1 MSAPAVSDGS
11 IESGAASESGAEGTT
26 AGYPL
31 RARDRVTAGV
41 RLLDRPLT
49 SYYLVLGITLLLL
62 ALGLVMV
69 LSTSSA
75 QSLTQGRPPYAD
87 FQKQLVGVVVGLPL
101 MWIAAKSSP
110 VLFRAAAYPMV
121 AASVLGLLLVLAVG
135 HSENGAQ
142 RWIQVLGFQIQPS
155 EFAKLAF
162 VLWGAD
168 LLARKEKAGQLTE
181 WRHLLIP
188 LMPGAAIVSM
198 LVMLGDDFGTTFIL
212 LTTFLA
218 LLWVIGTPGRL
229 FFGMLGLMGFAM
241 IVLIIVA
248 SYRLRRITGFFN
260 CQAQS
265 STSCWQTIQGQ
276 YAVGS
281 GGFFGV
287 GLGAGKM
294 KWGWVPNATTDFI
307 FAIIGEELGL
317 VGTLCVTFLYGGLA
331 YAGLRIAR
339 RVQDTFMRLAAAA
352 ATAWIV
358 VQALVNIGA
367 VTGLL
372 PITGVPLPLVS
383 AGLSSLLVTLVAL
396 GMLMSFA
403 KREPGASQ
411 ALAAAG
417 PGPVLRVLSWLGL
430 ATGASRGRRG

>member
-1 MSAPAVSDGS
+1 VTAPA
-11 IESGAASESGAEGTT
+11 AATGPR
-26 AGYPL
+26 PL
-31 RARDRVTAGV
+31 RAAGRVRAAL

-49 SYYLVLGITLLLL
+49 SYYLVLGITMLLL

-75 QSLTQGRPPYAD
+75 QAILQGGSPYAG
-87 FQKQLVGVVVGLPL
+87 FKKQLLGVVIGLPL
-101 MWIAAKSSP
+101 MWIAARSSP
-110 VLFRAAAYPMV
+110 VVYRAAAYPMLGG
-121 AASVLGLLLVLAVG
+121 SVLGLMLVLAVG
-135 HSENGAQ
+135 QSVNGGE
-142 RWIQVLGFQIQPS
+142 RWIQLMGFQIQPS

-168 LLARKEKAGQLTE
+168 LLARKEKTAQLSE

-188 LMPGAAIVSM
+188 LLPGVAILSL
-198 LVMLGDDFGTTFIL
+198 LVMLGDDLGTTFIL
-212 LTTFLA
+212 LVIFLT
-218 LLWVIGTPGRL
+218 LLWVIGSPGRL
-229 FFGMLGLMGFAM
+229 FVGMLGLMGFTM
-241 IVLIIVA
+241 IILIIVA
-248 SYRLRRITGFFN
+248 PYRMGRITGFLHP
-260 CQAQS
+260 QANALS
-265 STSCWQTIQGQ
+265 VGWQTLEGEH
-276 YAVGS
+276 AVGS
-281 GGFFGV
+281 GGWFGV

-294 KWGWVPNATTDFI
+294 KWGWVPESTTDFI

-317 VGTLCVTFLYGGLA
+317 VGTLCVAFLYGGLG

-339 RVQDTFMRLAAAA
+339 RVPDTFMRLAAAA

-358 VQALVNIGA
+358 GQALVNMGA
-367 VTGLL
+367 VIGLL

-383 AGLSSLLVTLVAL
+383 EGLSSLLVTLVAL

-430 ATGASRGRRG
+430 TGQRN